1 MPGSIRGK
9 VGQIHTLLQEHLDH
23 LILPNLYMFGNWSSS
38 SRSRSV
44 NRSVNDN
51 ARSLFQ
57 RSGVSTARYEA
68 GVSGNLTEQT
78 QPKAARKSLVKM
90 GSDIFHF
97 GGESTEA
104 LPPADVWESMQY
116 WESNL
121 LGNPRLPSSVKFLV
135 GILSMKR

>member
-1 MPGSIRGK
+1 MRDPYFSE
-9 VGQIHTLLQEHLDH
+9 VGCP
-23 LILPNLYMFGNWSSS
+23 LPDTK
-38 SRSRSV
+38 R
-44 NRSVNDN
+44 
-51 ARSLFQ
+51 
-57 RSGVSTARYEA
+57 